1 MLITFSLCLSFKE
14 APIAPIV
21 FKQLSSS
28 LYIHTTYWNFVV
40 CSVGVNPI
48 VYAKAP
54 SRGMNRMISKEVDL
68 IMFVDV

>member
-1 MLITFSLCLSFKE
+1 MLITFSLCFSFKD

-40 CSVGVNPI
+40 CSVGVSPI

-54 SRGMNRMISKEVDL
+54 SRGKNRMINREGDLNMLVEV
-68 IMFVDV
+68 